1 MWTMVT
7 VSQRG
12 AQRGLTRSEF
22 AVSVAI
28 YGVLAGIFLGVA
40 LYYVELGEKTEVEL
54 TVLNIRAGIRY
65 QIADRMFHGNINELA
80 SMNGGNPLKWLAQ
93 PPAGYVGELR
103 PAAPDSVAK
112 GRWYFDVEQRELRY
126 RPRLR
131 SHLSPDIS
139 VLRWRVVAIH
149 APGSP
154 QSIEG
159 LTLVNVEPYRWF

>member
-1 MWTMVT
+1 MRKMVIL
-7 VSQRG
+7 SQRG
-12 AQRGLTRSEF
+12 AQRGLTRFEL

-28 YGVLAGIFLGVA
+28 FGVLGGIFLVVA
-40 LYYVELGEKTEVEL
+40 LYYEEWGEKTEVEL

-65 QIADRMFHGNINELA
+65 QIADRMIHGNVNELA
-80 SMNGGNPLKWLAQ
+80 TMNAGNPVKWLAQ
-93 PPAGYVGELR
+93 PPAGYIGELR
-103 PAAPDSVAK
+103 AAAPDSVAK

-139 VLRWRVVAIH
+139 LLRWKVVAIH
-149 APGSP
+149 APGRP